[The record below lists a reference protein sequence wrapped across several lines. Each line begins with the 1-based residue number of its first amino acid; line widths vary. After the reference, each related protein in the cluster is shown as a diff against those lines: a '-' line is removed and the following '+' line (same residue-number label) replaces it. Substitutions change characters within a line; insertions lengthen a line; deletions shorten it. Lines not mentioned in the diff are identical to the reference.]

1 ITNQR
6 ETTILWSRKTG
17 QPVHPAIVWQDR
29 RTAPQCAALKAQGL
43 EPWFQEKTGLLLDPY
58 FSGTKLAWL
67 LDHVPGAR
75 EEALR
80 GGLAF
85 GTVDSWLVWK
95 LTGGRRHVIDVTNA
109 SRTLLMNLETQ
120 AWDHDLLK
128 SLKIPAEVLPV
139 IVDSSGVLGESDPAW
154 FGVPVPIAG
163 IAGDQQAA
171 LFGQLCRDDGM
182 IKNTYGTGCFL
193 LMQTGRE
200 RKHSHARLLSTQAWR
215 YGGEARYALEG
226 SVFTAGAAVQWLRD
240 GLKLIPTSAAVEP
253 LAASVPDAGGL
264 VLVPAFTGLGAP
276 YWDPDARGTLLG
288 ISRGTTAAHIARATL
303 EGIALQV
310 VDVVE
315 AMQRD
320 AELELKELRV
330 DGGASANN
338 LLMQLQADLLG
349 IPVVRPRNA
358 EATVLGAAYLAGL
371 ATGVWRDAEA
381 LAGYWAVDRTF
392 TPAASEDWRESMKA
406 RWRDAVGRAGGLSSL
421 HTSTEKPGA

>member
-1 ITNQR
+1 
-6 ETTILWSRKTG
+6 
-17 QPVHPAIVWQDR
+17 
-29 RTAPQCAALKAQGL
+29 
-43 EPWFQEKTGLLLDPY
+43 
-58 FSGTKLAWL
+58 
-67 LDHVPGAR
+67 
-75 EEALR
+75 
-80 GGLAF
+80 
-85 GTVDSWLVWK
+85 
-95 LTGGRRHVIDVTNA
+95 
-109 SRTLLMNLETQ
+109 
-120 AWDHDLLK
+120 
-128 SLKIPAEVLPV
+128 
-139 IVDSSGVLGESDPAW
+139 
-154 FGVPVPIAG
+154 
-163 IAGDQQAA
+163 
-171 LFGQLCRDDGM
+171 
-182 IKNTYGTGCFL
+182 
-193 LMQTGRE
+193 MQTGRE

-358 EATVLGAAYLAGL
+358 EATVLGAAYPKFDSYGVKIRYFLSNSTSAHLFSPLHFRFVLDGKVVSGPDKPADQPPVFRAWRPVSDGPLLCLLPEGL
-371 ATGVWRDAEA
+371 HPWSGW
-381 LAGYWAVDRTF
+381 F
-392 TPAASEDWRESMKA
+392 
-406 RWRDAVGRAGGLSSL
+406 RA
-421 HTSTEKPGA
+421 P